1 MWGLTNKTY
10 GYGTKSG
17 YYVRSN
23 LWKKYLKSKT
33 EIAKLRYNK
42 QKNYCVKL
50 LYLKNENTIN
60 PLISV
65 RWVIINPFRI

>member
-42 QKNYCVKL
+42 QKNYCV
-50 LYLKNENTIN
+50 IV
-60 PLISV
+60 S
-65 RWVIINPFRI
+65 